1 MGRKRRKVK
10 TKKLSPAKLK
20 SQITK
25 HFIKNPKK
33 RLNAGQLA
41 KRLKITNNKTA
52 IEYALEGLLKD
63 DIIRPVSD
71 SKFVLNKRAANS
83 IKFSGAPKT
92 LYTGTVEKI
101 RSGAAYI
108 IVESLDRDVY
118 VPFKHLNGAF
128 HGDLVEVSVS
138 FIRGRNPEGQIKKV
152 LKRNMTQVMG
162 RFQKRNKMGV
172 VQSTSSKNGITVHIK
187 KDASA
192 DAKDG
197 DRVLVV
203 IEEWGKGPNPI
214 VWGSVKKVFES
225 IDDHNWTMETILVEN
240 GFSSDYPE
248 EVLNECK
255 PFTSDYSEEE
265 LDGRRD
271 FRGILTFTIDPD
283 TAQDFDDA
291 ISYEVLENGNIEIG
305 VHIADVTHYVKP
317 KTALDKEAYNRSTSV
332 YLVDRCI
339 AMLPEKLSNDL
350 CSLKPNVD
358 RLAFSAVFTFNKKK
372 KLVGEWFG
380 KAVIHSDH
388 RFTYEEAQES
398 IENEGGLYHKE
409 LKKINKIAYALRDE
423 KFENG
428 AIAFESDEVKFVL
441 GSDNQPTG
449 IFVKSRK
456 DAHMLIEDFML
467 LANKRVAHYISQ
479 KKPGKPIPFVY
490 RIHDLPD
497 MDRLADLTLFMR
509 EMGIEMNLSTPEKIA
524 ESFNLLSAKAK
535 ENDAAKI
542 LMQFAIRTMS
552 KAVYST
558 DNIGHYGLHF
568 DEYTHFTSPIRRY
581 SDVLVHRILEK
592 NLQEDFYTDKTQL
605 EAKCM
610 HISKQERK
618 AMEAERDS
626 IKFKQVEYIKNHVGE
641 IFNGVVS
648 GMFERGIFVELS
660 ETKAE
665 GLVPFNS
672 FYDNYSLAPGRFKAT
687 TPNGKQSIKIGDTL
701 MVRVISADVV
711 SRQIELEPV
720 EL

>member
-33 RLNAGQLA
+33 RLNSGQLA
-41 KRLKITNNKTA
+41 KRLKITNNTVA
-52 IEYALEGLLKD
+52 IDHALEGLLKE
-63 DIIRPVSD
+63 DIIRSVSD
-71 SKFVLNKRAANS
+71 SKYVLNKKAAHSLNMAS
-83 IKFSGAPKT
+83 AAKST
-92 LYTGTVEKI
+92 YTGSVEKI

-118 VPFKHLNGAF
+118 VPFRHLNGAF
-128 HGDLVEVSVS
+128 NGDLVEITVS
-138 FIRGRNPEGQIKKV
+138 FIRGRNPEGQVKKV
-152 LKRNMTQVMG
+152 LKRNTTQIMG
-162 RFQKRNKMGV
+162 RFQQRNKMGV
-172 VQSTSSKNGITVHIK
+172 VQSSSSKNSITVHIK
-187 KDASA
+187 KDAFNSA
-192 DAKDG
+192 NDG
-197 DRVLVV
+197 DRVLVE
-203 IEEWGKGPNPI
+203 IEEWGNGPNPI
-214 VWGSVKKVFES
+214 VWGRVKKIFES

-240 GFSSDYPE
+240 GFSSDYPD
-248 EVLNECK
+248 EVLKECE
-255 PFTSDYSEEE
+255 PLSADYSEEE
-265 LDGRRD
+265 LEGRRD
-271 FRGILTFTIDPD
+271 FREILTFTIDPD

-291 ISYEVLENGNIEIG
+291 ISYQVLENGNTEVG

-317 KTALDKEAYNRSTSV
+317 NTALDKEAYARSTSV

-339 AMLPEKLSNDL
+339 AMLPEKLSNEL

-358 RLAFSAVFTFNKKK
+358 RLAFSAVFTFNKKN
-372 KLVGEWFG
+372 KLTGEWFG
-380 KAVIHSDH
+380 KSVIHSDH

-398 IENEGGLYHKE
+398 IDTTGALFHSE
-409 LKKINKIAYALRDE
+409 LEKINKIAHVLREE

-441 GSDNQPTG
+441 GEDNQPTG
-449 IFVKSRK
+449 VFVKSRK

-467 LANKRVAHYISQ
+467 LANKRVAHYIS
-479 KKPGKPIPFVY
+479 KKKAGKPIPFVY

-509 EMGIEMNLSTPEKIA
+509 EMGIEMNLSTPDKIA

-535 ENDAAKI
+535 EDDAAKI

-568 DEYTHFTSPIRRY
+568 EEYTHFTSPIRRY

-592 NLQEDFYTDKTQL
+592 NLKADFSTDKAQL
-605 EAKCM
+605 EAKCI

-626 IKFKQVEYIKNHVGE
+626 IKFKQVEYIQNHVGE

-665 GLVPFNS
+665 GLVPFNR
-672 FYDNYSLAPGRFKAT
+672 FYDNYTLAPGRFKAT
-687 TPNGKQSIKIGDTL
+687 TSNGKKSIKMGDKL
-701 MVRVISADVV
+701 MVRVISADVLT
-711 SRQIELEPV
+711 RQIELEPV